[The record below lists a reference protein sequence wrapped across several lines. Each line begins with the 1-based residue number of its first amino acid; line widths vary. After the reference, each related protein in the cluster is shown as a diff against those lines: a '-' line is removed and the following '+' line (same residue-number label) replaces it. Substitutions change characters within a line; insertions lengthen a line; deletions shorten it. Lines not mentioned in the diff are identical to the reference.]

1 MMHENH
7 EIGAIVPSCVQTHKK
22 PATLEAALIHLE
34 VATKEFYVALQ
45 RYHIWQVL
53 AYDESL
59 VARLGKGYAA
69 AGFTQV
75 RSTIFEAFLITL
87 MRMFD
92 QGARGR
98 TPLSLGNINL
108 CRPEIRDY
116 ISNERAEGLLS
127 LPAQLALVEPLDNE
141 DRTIFEA
148 RAQQDALR
156 SCERTER
163 DFSALTRL
171 QRALNKPRIRNALAR
186 VGRLRD
192 TEIAHRDL
200 DPSATPLSRPLY
212 RDLRIL
218 FEAAAV
224 LIRRMNRLGRN
235 TNINFED
242 FSYRAQL
249 RAQSF
254 VAGLRAE
261 TVEER
266 RDISDRIRRGK
277 AK

>member
-7 EIGAIVPSCVQTHKK
+7 EIAAIVPSYVQTREK
-22 PATLEAALIHLE
+22 PATLETAVNHLE
-34 VATKEFYVALQ
+34 VATTEFYVALQ
-45 RYHIWQVL
+45 RYHIWQAL

-75 RSTIFEAFLITL
+75 RSAIFEAFLITL
-87 MRMFD
+87 TRMFD

-98 TPLSLGNINL
+98 TPLSFGNINL
-108 CRPEIRDY
+108 CRPEIREY
-116 ISNERAEGLLS
+116 IANERAEGLLN

-141 DRTIFEA
+141 DRAIFEA
-148 RAQQDALR
+148 RAEQDAAR
-156 SCERTER
+156 SRERTER
-163 DFSALTRL
+163 EFMALTRL
-171 QRALNKPRIRNALAR
+171 LRALNKPCIRNTLAR
-186 VGRLRD
+186 IGRLRD

-200 DPSATPLSRPLY
+200 DPSATTLSRPLY

-224 LIRRMNRLGRN
+224 LIRRMNQLGRN
-235 TNINFED
+235 TDINFED

-254 VAGLRAE
+254 VVGPRAE

-266 RDISDRIRRGK
+266 RDISDGIRRGK
-277 AK
+277 AR